1 MGRWSQLAGRAFLD
15 WLALPTNLRWLDVGC
30 GNGAFTE
37 LIQTQSAPAS
47 LDGIDP
53 SLGQLTYARAVP
65 GLRQARFHEGD
76 AMALPFGPEMFDV
89 AVMPLVI
96 FFVPVPARGVA
107 EMVRVVAPGGVVAA
121 YAWDMPG
128 GGFPYHLLLTEL
140 RGMGIDVPE
149 PPSPDAS
156 RIEQL
161 HELWTTAGL
170 TTVRTREIVVQRTFA
185 GFDDYWATVQGAP
198 SVGAKL
204 RGMPT
209 SQANE
214 LQERLRARLPAK
226 ADGSITYSARANA
239 VQGQVRS

>member
-1 MGRWSQLAGRAFLD
+1 MGRWSQLAGRAFLN
-15 WLALPTNLRWLDVGC
+15 WLALPTGLRWLDVGC

-37 LIQTQSAPAS
+37 LIAAQAAPTS

-53 SLGQLTYARAVP
+53 SAGQLAYARAQP
-65 GLRQARFHEGD
+65 SLRHARFHEGD
-76 AMALPFGPEMFDV
+76 AMALPFGTASFDV

-96 FFVPVPARGVA
+96 FFVPAPARGVA
-107 EMVRVVAPGGVVAA
+107 EMVRVVAPHGVVAA

-128 GGFPYHLLLTEL
+128 GGFPYHLLLTEM
-140 RGMGIDVPE
+140 RAMGLDVPE

-156 RIEQL
+156 RIEHLQ
-161 HELWTTAGL
+161 ELWTTAGL
-170 TTVRTREIVVQRTFA
+170 TAVGTHEIVVHRTFA

-209 SQANE
+209 SQATD
-214 LQERLRARLPAK
+214 LQGRLRAKLPTK

-239 VQGQVRS
+239 VQGRVRS